1 MKSLINVLT
10 ASPSLERE
18 FYIESLVKDIRSS
31 KNIDELKK
39 MTEELLRSNAKQSDF
54 IASALEIMC
63 SQQEMLIHYDRRRNI
78 KKKAPL
84 MKRLKYIL
92 FGKD

>member
-1 MKSLINVLT
+1 MKNLINVLT
-10 ASPSLERE
+10 SSPSLERE

-63 SQQEMLIHYDRRRNI
+63 SQQEMLVHYEGRRHI

-84 MKRLKYIL
+84 LKRLKYIL

>member
-1 MKSLINVLT
+1 MKNLINVLT
-10 ASPSLERE
+10 SSPSLERE
-18 FYIESLVKDIRSS
+18 FYIERLVKDIRSS

-39 MTEELLRSNAKQSDF
+39 MAEELLRTNAKQSDF

>member
-1 MKSLINVLT
+1 MKSIINVLT
-10 ASPSLERE
+10 SSPSLERE

-39 MTEELLRSNAKQSDF
+39 MAEELLRSNAKQSDF

-92 FGKD
+92 FGKG

>member
-1 MKSLINVLT
+1 MKNLINVLT
-10 ASPSLERE
+10 SSPSLERE
-18 FYIESLVKDIRSS
+18 FYIERLVKDIRSS

-39 MTEELLRSNAKQSDF
+39 MAEELLRSNAKQSDF

-92 FGKD
+92 FGKG

>member
-10 ASPSLERE
+10 SSPSLERE

-39 MTEELLRSNAKQSDF
+39 MAEGLLRSNAKQSDF

-84 MKRLKYIL
+84 IKRLKYIL
-92 FGKD
+92 FGKG

>member
-10 ASPSLERE
+10 SSPSLERE

-39 MTEELLRSNAKQSDF
+39 MAEELLRSNAKQSDF

-63 SQQEMLIHYDRRRNI
+63 SQQEMLIHYDCRRNI

-92 FGKD
+92 FGKG

>member
-10 ASPSLERE
+10 SSPSLERE

-63 SQQEMLIHYDRRRNI
+63 SQQEMLIHYDRRRKISSQDFFKI
-78 KKKAPL
+78 KVV
-84 MKRLKYIL
+84 
-92 FGKD
+92 

>member
-10 ASPSLERE
+10 SSPSLERE

-78 KKKAPL
+78 KKNPL
-84 MKRLKYIL
+84 
-92 FGKD
+92 

>member
-10 ASPSLERE
+10 SSPSLERE

-39 MTEELLRSNAKQSDF
+39 MAEGLLRSNAKQSDF

-84 MKRLKYIL
+84 MKRLRYIL

>member
-1 MKSLINVLT
+1 MKNLINVLT
-10 ASPSLERE
+10 SSPSLERQ
-18 FYIESLVKDIRSS
+18 FYIESLVKDIQSS

-39 MTEELLRSNAKQSDF
+39 MAEELLRSNAKQSDF

-63 SQQEMLIHYDRRRNI
+63 SQQEMLIHYDRRRHI

-84 MKRLKYIL
+84 LKRLKYIL

>member
-10 ASPSLERE
+10 SSPSLERE

-78 KKKAPL
+78 KKKRPYIFCLGKTNNPL
-84 MKRLKYIL
+84 
-92 FGKD
+92 

>member
-1 MKSLINVLT
+1 MKNLINVLT
-10 ASPSLERE
+10 SSPSLERE

-39 MTEELLRSNAKQSDF
+39 MAEELLRSNAKQSDF

-84 MKRLKYIL
+84 LKRLKYIL

>member
-10 ASPSLERE
+10 SSPSLERQ
-18 FYIESLVKDIRSS
+18 FYIESLVKDIQSS
-31 KNIDELKK
+31 KNIDELKE
-39 MTEELLRSNAKQSDF
+39 MAEELLRTNAKQSDF

>member
-10 ASPSLERE
+10 SSPSLERE

-63 SQQEMLIHYDRRRNI
+63 SQQEMLIHYDRRRKI

-92 FGKD
+92 FGRD

>member
-10 ASPSLERE
+10 SSPSLERE

-39 MTEELLRSNAKQSDF
+39 MAEGLLRSNAKQSDF

-78 KKKAPL
+78 KKKSAPNEAP
-84 MKRLKYIL
+84 
-92 FGKD
+92 

>member
-10 ASPSLERE
+10 SSPSLERQ
-18 FYIESLVKDIRSS
+18 FYIESLVKDIQAS

>member
-1 MKSLINVLT
+1 MKNLINVLT
-10 ASPSLERE
+10 SSPSLERQ
-18 FYIESLVKDIRSS
+18 FYIETLLKTYILQ

-39 MTEELLRSNAKQSDF
+39 MTEELLRTNAKQSDF

-78 KKKAPL
+78 KKK
-84 MKRLKYIL
+84 RL
-92 FGKD
+92 

>member
-10 ASPSLERE
+10 SSPSLERQ
-18 FYIESLVKDIRSS
+18 FYIESLVKDIHSS

-39 MTEELLRSNAKQSDF
+39 MAEELLRTNQKQSDF

-63 SQQEMLIHYDRRRNI
+63 CQQEMLVHYEGRRHI

-84 MKRLKYIL
+84 LKRLKYIL

>member
-10 ASPSLERE
+10 SSPSLERE
-18 FYIESLVKDIRSS
+18 FYIERLVKDIRSS

-39 MTEELLRSNAKQSDF
+39 MAEELLRSNAKQSDF

-78 KKKAPL
+78 KKKSASTEAP
-84 MKRLKYIL
+84 
-92 FGKD
+92 

>member
-10 ASPSLERE
+10 SSPSLERE
-18 FYIESLVKDIRSS
+18 FYIERLVKDIRSS

-39 MTEELLRSNAKQSDF
+39 MAEELLRSNAKQSDF

-84 MKRLKYIL
+84 LKRLKYIL

>member
-1 MKSLINVLT
+1 MKNLINGLT
-10 ASPSLERE
+10 SSPSLERQV
-18 FYIESLVKDIRSS
+18 YIESLVKDIHSL
-31 KNIDELKK
+31 KNIEELKK
-39 MTEELLRSNAKQSDF
+39 MAEELLRTNQKQSDF

-63 SQQEMLIHYDRRRNI
+63 CQQEMLVHYEGRRHI

-84 MKRLKYIL
+84 LKRLKYIL

>member
-10 ASPSLERE
+10 SSPSLERE

-39 MTEELLRSNAKQSDF
+39 MAEELLRSNAKQSDF
-54 IASALEIMC
+54 IASALEVMC
-63 SQQEMLIHYDRRRNI
+63 SQQEMLIHYDRRRKI

>member
-10 ASPSLERE
+10 SSPSLERE
-18 FYIESLVKDIRSS
+18 FYIERLVKDIRSS

-39 MTEELLRSNAKQSDF
+39 MAEELLRSNAKQSDF

-78 KKKAPL
+78 KKK
-84 MKRLKYIL
+84 RLY
-92 FGKD
+92 

>member
-1 MKSLINVLT
+1 MKSIINVLT
-10 ASPSLERE
+10 SSPSLERE

-39 MTEELLRSNAKQSDF
+39 MAEELLRSNAKQSDF

-84 MKRLKYIL
+84 LKRLKYIL

>member
-10 ASPSLERE
+10 SSPSLERE
-18 FYIESLVKDIRSS
+18 FYIERLVKDIRSS

-39 MTEELLRSNAKQSDF
+39 MAEELLRSNAKQSDF

>member
-10 ASPSLERE
+10 SSPSLERE

-39 MTEELLRSNAKQSDF
+39 MAEELLRSNAKQSDF

-63 SQQEMLIHYDRRRNI
+63 SQQEILIHYDRRRNI

-92 FGKD
+92 FGKG

>member
-10 ASPSLERE
+10 SSPSLERE

-39 MTEELLRSNAKQSDF
+39 MAEELLRSNAKQSDF

-92 FGKD
+92 FGKG

>member
-10 ASPSLERE
+10 SSPSLERE
-18 FYIESLVKDIRSS
+18 FYIESLVKDIHSL
-31 KNIDELKK
+31 KNIEELKK
-39 MTEELLRSNAKQSDF
+39 MAEELLRTNQKQSDF

-63 SQQEMLIHYDRRRNI
+63 CQQEMLVHYAGRRHI

-84 MKRLKYIL
+84 IKRLIYIL
-92 FGKD
+92 F

>member
-10 ASPSLERE
+10 SSPSLERE

-39 MTEELLRSNAKQSDF
+39 MAEELLRSNAKQSDF

-63 SQQEMLIHYDRRRNI
+63 SQQEMLVHYETRRHI

>member
-10 ASPSLERE
+10 SSPSLERE
-18 FYIESLVKDIRSS
+18 FYVESLVKDIRSS

-63 SQQEMLIHYDRRRNI
+63 SQQEMLVHYETRRHI

-84 MKRLKYIL
+84 LKRLKYIL

>member
-10 ASPSLERE
+10 SSPSLERE

-63 SQQEMLIHYDRRRNI
+63 SQQEMLVHYEGRRHI

-84 MKRLKYIL
+84 LKRLKYIL
-92 FGKD
+92 FGRD

>member
-10 ASPSLERE
+10 SSPSLERE

-84 MKRLKYIL
+84 LKRLKYIL

>member
-1 MKSLINVLT
+1 MKNLINVLT
-10 ASPSLERE
+10 SSPSLERE
-18 FYIESLVKDIRSS
+18 FYIERLVKDIRSS

-39 MTEELLRSNAKQSDF
+39 MAEELLRTNAKQSDF

-63 SQQEMLIHYDRRRNI
+63 S
-78 KKKAPL
+78 L